1 MSIRNIVSND
11 CINLD
16 IKSTTKKEVLEDMI
30 EMLYTRGAISDKNKF
45 YEDVYFRENQ
55 GSTAIGNY
63 IAIPHGNSSYVT
75 KLSIAIGRT
84 NSDVYWEDEYNFPVR
99 FIILFAVPDTEDS
112 KDELR
117 IMAKICRKLGN
128 DDLCNGLL
136 EVKNYKEVIEMLS

>member
-1 MSIRNIVSND
+1 MLLRHRS
-11 CINLD
+11 LK
-16 IKSTTKKEVLEDMI
+16 IKEEKHPGYITIILLKKE
-30 EMLYTRGAISDKNKF
+30 
-45 YEDVYFRENQ
+45 
-55 GSTAIGNY
+55 
-63 IAIPHGNSSYVT
+63 NSSYVT